1 MSVKTMPNK
10 LPPLTEESFFK
21 EIKSLNIPVIINQE
35 GTTEVAILYNSKS
48 YENPSFGLKYLVDF
62 LRETSKNLK
71 DNEEKMFVTERS
83 KNLYIVSNSHILI
96 LMSTYIQ
103 VLDNQCN
110 PLFTFRSAHLNNFF
124 SIHNRNF
131 SYTFPEK
138 KNAKPS
144 KNLWFS
150 DSGKD
155 VQVTL
160 SANKLKVASSGLN
173 LTSLQF
179 NPDTIFATFKGLP
192 YVSLILDYN
201 FNVKEIDLHKK
212 IKQHLDIN
220 QPIICKNPNTE
231 TQEDIFNEIKEK
243 LDDKLEFYSLIE
255 DYEIPLSGSNKKA
268 DRDFSYIKEITSK
281 KDKFLNIFEDNTPE
295 IIKIKDY
302 YSQFTLAHEKFN
314 ANPENLSL
322 GVNAHNKLQSYN
334 LFRNR
339 ELYVLSFIL
348 LKNELKVPF
357 INKEILDS
365 YKKLDEEAI
374 ELMAFNKTMLKL
386 KSTSKKIIKSK

>member
-1 MSVKTMPNK
+1 MNNT
-10 LPPLTEESFFK
+10 LPELTEEAFFK
-21 EIKSLNIPVIINQE
+21 EIKNLNIPLIKN
-35 GTTEVAILYNSKS
+35 TENSMQHAILYGPNSYK
-48 YENPSFGLKYLVDF
+48 EATPSLKNIVDF
-62 LRETSKNLK
+62 FRDVSNNLK
-71 DNEEKMFVTERS
+71 DNEEKMFVTERA

-96 LMSTYIQ
+96 LMNTYIQ

-110 PLFTFRSAHLNNFF
+110 ALFTFRSAQLNNFF

-131 SYTFPEK
+131 SYIFPEK
-138 KNAKPS
+138 KNVKPS

-155 VQVTL
+155 VQVTI
-160 SANKLKVASSGLN
+160 SGNKLKVASSGLN

-201 FNVKEIDLHKK
+201 FNVKEINLHKK

-220 QPIICKNPNTE
+220 EPIVCKNPNTA
-231 TQEDIFNEIKEK
+231 TQEEIFNEIKEK
-243 LDDKLEFYSLIE
+243 LDDRLEFYSLIE
-255 DYEIPLSGSNKKA
+255 DYEIPLNGSNKKA

-281 KDKFLNIFEDNTPE
+281 KDKFLNVFEDNQDNLNT
-295 IIKIKDY
+295 IKNCYKD
-302 YSQFTLAHEKFN
+302 FTLTHEKYNNNPKYFKLGLN
-314 ANPENLSL
+314 ADEILKKYEL
-322 GVNAHNKLQSYN
+322 EVFTK
-334 LFRNR
+334 NR
-339 ELYVLSFIL
+339 QLYVLSFIL

-357 INKEILDS
+357 INKDILNS
-365 YKKLDEEAI
+365 YKKLDKEAI

-386 KSTSKKIIKSK
+386 KSTRKKLKG